1 MKNVLMLVVTILMV
15 MVTALNHYTTKK
27 NCDLYLDGVVGNT
40 NDYVRNLQVF
50 RTMEMLCEKDRQ
62 IEKLVAVAQ
71 SEADRACR
79 IEGEFND
86 LASKYVKMAHAGN
99 KIAIDNYG
107 LRQLV
112 KDYEKHVKELHALMT
127 KAGIKIPEFPGTVKI
142 ETKPIPNPKPGPHK
156 NRTAKRFQ
164 HRFSIVLRDRGN
176 DERPSNTSVY
186 TG

>member
-1 MKNVLMLVVTILMV
+1 MKNVPMLVVTLLMV
-15 MVTALNHYTTKK
+15 AVTSLNHYTTKQ
-27 NCDLYLDGVVGNT
+27 NCKLYLDGVAQN
-40 NDYVRNLQVF
+40 NAEYVRNQEVYGTL
-50 RTMEMLCEKDRQ
+50 MLLARKDEQ
-62 IEKLVAVAQ
+62 TNELLAVAK

-86 LASKYVKMAHAGN
+86 LASKYVKLAHAGN

-107 LRQLV
+107 MRQLL
-112 KDYEKHVKELHALMT
+112 KDYEKHVKELHALLT
-127 KAGIKIPEFPGTVKI
+127 KAGIKIPEFPGTVTI

-176 DERPSNTSVY
+176 DARPSNTSVY